1 VAPRAPLASRVCLTP
16 KCQLAKRVLQ
26 DDQRNAVLEQM
37 AVIYP
42 RSLDEVE
49 PGTLVLARKEY
60 AKSVQK
66 LLHEQQQ
73 GVGGGNRQ
81 LSEAEMLLLVLKIAF
96 SSFMG
101 GIYVAGAMFNHSCRP
116 NLLSQP
122 RPHGAP
128 GTCMMATCRVAAGE
142 ELTFSYLS
150 PLEQSFVQR
159 CKKFEFQHL
168 CQLAS
173 SPWPREMESFSPAL
187 EQMIAAGTI
196 AVGGRGA
203 GDAGN
208 GEEEEEGELTK
219 AQILNVPSVMPV
231 HRKYTRALTFENV
244 WQG

>member
-1 VAPRAPLASRVCLTP
+1 MCPPRITRASDPRSV
-16 KCQLAKRVLQ
+16 QLAKRVLQ
-26 DDQRNAVLEQM
+26 DDQRDAVLGQM

-42 RSLDEVE
+42 RSLDDVE
-49 PGTLVLARKEY
+49 PGTLARARKEY

-66 LLHEQQQ
+66 LLREQQQ
-73 GVGGGNRQ
+73 DAGGGNRQ

-101 GIYVAGAMFNHSCRP
+101 GIYVAGAMFNHACRP

-150 PLEQSFVQR
+150 PLEQSFGQR

-187 EQMIAAGTI
+187 EQMIATGAVAG
-196 AVGGRGA
+196 GGSGA

-219 AQILNVPSVMPV
+219 AQILNVPSVMPIR
-231 HRKYTRALTFENV
+231 RKYTWALTFENFC
-244 WQG
+244 QG

>member
-1 VAPRAPLASRVCLTP
+1 V
-16 KCQLAKRVLQ
+16 QLAKRVLQ
-26 DDQRNAVLEQM
+26 DDQRDAVLGQM

-42 RSLDEVE
+42 RSLDDVE
-49 PGTLVLARKEY
+49 PGTLARARKEY

-66 LLHEQQQ
+66 LLREQQQ
-73 GVGGGNRQ
+73 DAGGGNRQ

-101 GIYVAGAMFNHSCRP
+101 GIYVAGAMFNHACRP

-122 RPHGAP
+122 RPNGAL
-128 GTCMMATCRVAAGE
+128 GTCMMATCRIAAGE

-150 PLEQSFVQR
+150 PLEQSFGQR

-187 EQMIAAGTI
+187 EQMIAAG
-196 AVGGRGA
+196 AVAGGGRSGA

-208 GEEEEEGELTK
+208 GEEEEEGELTE
-219 AQILNVPSVMPV
+219 AQILNVPSVMPIR
-231 HRKYTRALTFENV
+231 RKYTRALTFEKFC
-244 WQG
+244 QG